1 MKVMIIEDEK
11 LSAEH
16 LIHLL
21 EKIRADIE
29 IIKCSD
35 SVAESVTFLKQ
46 NPELDLIFMDI
57 HLADGISFEIFVDTN
72 IETPVVFTTAYDDYA
87 IRAFKVNSLDY
98 LLKPIGIHELQETL
112 NKYEKYHRQEQ
123 QGSDAKIKEV
133 LQHLTRNYKSRFMV
147 RVGQN
152 IESIPVEDIMAFMT
166 RESLSFL
173 LRNDGKKF
181 PVDYTL
187 DQLENLLSPLT
198 FFRINRKTLVHIQS
212 IKKISPY
219 LNGRLSLQIPQLDGD
234 FAIVSRER
242 VNDFKR
248 WLDQ

>member
-1 MKVMIIEDEK
+1 
-11 LSAEH
+11 
-16 LIHLL
+16 
-21 EKIRADIE
+21 
-29 IIKCSD
+29 
-35 SVAESVTFLKQ
+35 
-46 NPELDLIFMDI
+46 
-57 HLADGISFEIFVDTN
+57 VDTN

-112 NKYEKYHRQEQ
+112 NKYEKYHQQKQ

>member
-1 MKVMIIEDEK
+1 
-11 LSAEH
+11 
-16 LIHLL
+16 
-21 EKIRADIE
+21 
-29 IIKCSD
+29 
-35 SVAESVTFLKQ
+35 
-46 NPELDLIFMDI
+46 
-57 HLADGISFEIFVDTN
+57 
-72 IETPVVFTTAYDDYA
+72 
-87 IRAFKVNSLDY
+87 
-98 LLKPIGIHELQETL
+98 
-112 NKYEKYHRQEQ
+112 
-123 QGSDAKIKEV
+123 
-133 LQHLTRNYKSRFMV
+133 MV

-152 IESIPVEDIMAFMT
+152 IESIPVEDIMVFMT